1 MNMTNN
7 KWREDLDLVVEKNLN
22 ELILETKEFDYAISQ
37 SKDKSK
43 AQIWTALALIN
54 MKLNKLIHEKKT
66 YDKKISK
73 EEVDS
78 IVKTLEKL

>member
-1 MNMTNN
+1 MANN
-7 KWREDLDLVVEKNLN
+7 KWREELDLIVEKNLN
-22 ELILETKEFDYAISQ
+22 ELILETKEFDYAINQ
-37 SKDKSK
+37 SSNKSK

-54 MKLNKLIHEKKT
+54 MKLNKLIHDKKP

-73 EEVDS
+73 EEVES